1 MGLGLLLL
9 ASVGNENNIV
19 NMNPSITFFK
29 KVYKNISYIS
39 NEYLP
44 QYFKSTPNFG
54 TKQTI
59 IISNN
64 GDMIKEMVLY
74 FELPEISKSNHS
86 YLPCGIKKFRWVNKI
101 GLALIKY
108 VDLEIGGKLISRH
121 YNDWLNIYDE
131 INPYDNSNIQE
142 DTNIYQNGYHN
153 IKLYIPLHFF
163 FNDIS
168 LALPLLAL
176 SKQEIKIHVE
186 LNDFSSCYKESPSH
200 FYVIDSNICLY
211 KENEIIRQNVDGI
224 NSSGRFIYFDIFTR
238 RVYYDMI
245 YSNFIVGIIDYRNKY
260 IIVGD
265 ISGFITIP
273 RVNSIICK
281 DEKYFNYINP
291 IIKEGYLLANYI
303 YLDSDTRWFFLNNYL
318 EYVVPV
324 VSNVAMKEVTSIN
337 NNYKLQLINCS
348 QILIWRAQLNSNI
361 INNDHFN
368 YSSYPITLF
377 EEPLIQSNKLV
388 INSINRT
395 EIYNNEYYTYL
406 QNYLNGFTSNNN
418 IYMYSFG
425 LNPLLDTSKGSL
437 NFSMMDD
444 AFIQLHL
451 NKMVNYINSVNIKAY
466 NVYFNIFIINN
477 GNGSMKYD
485 L

>member
-163 FNDIS
+163 LMIS
-168 LALPLLAL
+168 
-176 SKQEIKIHVE
+176 V
-186 LNDFSSCYKESPSH
+186 
-200 FYVIDSNICLY
+200 
-211 KENEIIRQNVDGI
+211 
-224 NSSGRFIYFDIFTR
+224 
-238 RVYYDMI
+238 
-245 YSNFIVGIIDYRNKY
+245 
-260 IIVGD
+260 
-265 ISGFITIP
+265 
-273 RVNSIICK
+273 
-281 DEKYFNYINP
+281 
-291 IIKEGYLLANYI
+291 
-303 YLDSDTRWFFLNNYL
+303 
-318 EYVVPV
+318 
-324 VSNVAMKEVTSIN
+324 
-337 NNYKLQLINCS
+337 
-348 QILIWRAQLNSNI
+348 
-361 INNDHFN
+361 
-368 YSSYPITLF
+368 
-377 EEPLIQSNKLV
+377 
-388 INSINRT
+388 
-395 EIYNNEYYTYL
+395 
-406 QNYLNGFTSNNN
+406 
-418 IYMYSFG
+418 
-425 LNPLLDTSKGSL
+425 
-437 NFSMMDD
+437 
-444 AFIQLHL
+444 
-451 NKMVNYINSVNIKAY
+451 
-466 NVYFNIFIINN
+466 
-477 GNGSMKYD
+477 
-485 L
+485 